1 MPIANLER
9 GSKMTGLIGITRKI
23 DHMGRVTLP
32 KEYRDFFKMP
42 TGKRVEIFAT
52 DEGIL
57 IRVPNRETAE
67 TKIGTIQER
76 SPDRDY
82 LTDDIS

>member
-1 MPIANLER
+1 
-9 GSKMTGLIGITRKI
+9 MTGLIGITRKI

-32 KEYRDFFKMP
+32 KEYREFFQMP

-57 IRVPNRETAE
+57 IRVPARETADPRSGPVRGRTPDCDGI
-67 TKIGTIQER
+67 TKDML
-76 SPDRDY
+76 S
-82 LTDDIS
+82 

>member
-1 MPIANLER
+1 
-9 GSKMTGLIGITRKI
+9 MTGLIGITRKV

-32 KEYRDFFKMP
+32 KEYREFFKMP

-57 IRVPNRETAE
+57 IRVPNRETVE
-67 TKIGTIQER
+67 TTIETVQER
-76 SPDRDY
+76 KPGRDCLKY
-82 LTDDIS
+82 DIS